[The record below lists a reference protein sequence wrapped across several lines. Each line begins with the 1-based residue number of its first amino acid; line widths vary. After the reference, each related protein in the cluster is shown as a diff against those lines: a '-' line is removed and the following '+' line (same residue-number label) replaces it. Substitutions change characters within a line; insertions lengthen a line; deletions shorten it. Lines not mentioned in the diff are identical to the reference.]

1 MNLNTTISL
10 SLVVGKAKNKIK
22 NCHLG
27 AGMSVIGDI
36 SDLLSRGSKV
46 VGLNFDEEEEEEKYT
61 TNCVPHLLSIPVEKY
76 DKFCFLSFLSL
87 HREMK
92 TYPCLMVGW
101 ACRQTTL
108 SATDPSITHTHTP
121 DQPNFCLQYVMG
133 CGFPCAKWEE
143 LWRPFCWLSSM
154 FQNFHPL
161 ILLEKTQCHM
171 LCISVIS
178 QELDDKKQE
187 G

>member
-108 SATDPSITHTHTP
+108 SATDPSITHTHTHLINP
-121 DQPNFCLQYVMG
+121 TFVYNMLWAVASHVQSGKNYGGLFVG
-133 CGFPCAKWEE
+133 CHPC
-143 LWRPFCWLSSM
+143 S
-154 FQNFHPL
+154 
-161 ILLEKTQCHM
+161 KTFIH
-171 LCISVIS
+171 
-178 QELDDKKQE
+178 
-187 G
+187 